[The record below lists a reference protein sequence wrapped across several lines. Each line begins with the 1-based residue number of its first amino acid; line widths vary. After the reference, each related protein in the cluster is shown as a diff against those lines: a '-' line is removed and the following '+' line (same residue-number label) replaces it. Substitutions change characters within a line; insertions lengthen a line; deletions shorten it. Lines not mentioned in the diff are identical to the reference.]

1 MNILASGMGW
11 IDHTHGGLNRYF
23 ADYTAAMQARGHHV
37 TGLVTAHGEETSA
50 PPYIQEVLTRQA
62 KVSPIAR
69 SQAFAS
75 RFRQELRT
83 ARPDVYNPHFA
94 LYASMITRNQV
105 PADIPIVTHFHGPWA
120 QESQVEDRGG
130 SVGQKLRYR
139 LKKNVEQLSYR
150 RSDYFIVLSEYF
162 RNILSEEYDVP
173 AQRIHIVPGA
183 VDIER
188 FRPADDREAVRRQL
202 GLLPHQPVLF
212 CARRLVN
219 RMGIDRLIAAMP
231 SVVAQAPDTVLYI
244 VGDGP
249 QRGRLAEQIEQV
261 EPGLDPVLAGHDG
274 ILHDSSPLSGTWV
287 ARARRPADRLSR
299 ADRSGDIGGLSGGD
313 ELQPWRQVKDAHQHV
328 HPGHPAEER
337 GIRAAEAGHGH
348 RIRRQAGEDSHEGK
362 GGRRPEGQHG
372 CRPRH
377 RNVLPDRR
385 SRCAVRHFR
394 ASSSNRP
401 DRLPPATRR

>member
-249 QRGRLAEQIEQV
+249 QRGRLAEQIKQLGLQQAVFLLGKVSNETLVSWYQAADLAIVPTVTLEGFGLVTV
-261 EPGLDPVLAGHDG
+261 EALACGTPVAGTPYGGTREILDQFDPQLMFRDH
-274 ILHDSSPLSGTWV
+274 S
-287 ARARRPADRLSR
+287 
-299 ADRSGDIGGLSGGD
+299 
-313 ELQPWRQVKDAHQHV
+313 
-328 HPGHPAEER
+328 
-337 GIRAAEAGHGH
+337 AEAISDLLIDVLVGQ
-348 RIRRQAGEDSHEGK
+348 RR
-362 GGRRPEGQHG
+362 
-372 CRPRH
+372 
-377 RNVLPDRR
+377 LPDREA
-385 SRCAVRHFR
+385 CR
-394 ASSSNRP
+394 AHVLERYTWERVSQSVTRIFEMAIS
-401 DRLPPATRR
+401 DRRRLSAR